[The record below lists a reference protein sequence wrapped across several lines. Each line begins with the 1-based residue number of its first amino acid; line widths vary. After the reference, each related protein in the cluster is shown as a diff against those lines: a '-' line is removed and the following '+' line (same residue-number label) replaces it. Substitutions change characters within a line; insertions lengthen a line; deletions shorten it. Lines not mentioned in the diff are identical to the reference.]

1 MTVQERKTLEAIFQK
16 KLEDDLT
23 VRQMGIVTAALKESF
38 ADLDTMAQEAANG
51 RGDDLLQAFIQAKRV
66 SGASEGTLQKYERTL
81 KIIFREEKVSPAN
94 VTVDHLRHWI
104 SKELERGISESTLR
118 GDRDAMCSFFG
129 WLWREGLIPRNPCG
143 NLEPIKCPKI
153 VKKPFDTVEIEQMK
167 EACGTNLRNKAIIC
181 FLLASGCRISEAV
194 ALNRNDIDFVS
205 KELVVWGKGSKERT
219 VYIDDVA
226 AAALK
231 RYFAARKDDSV
242 ALFASRSSE
251 RLTDNGVRTMMKQ
264 IEKKTGVPNIHPH
277 RFRRTLA
284 TSLSKKGMP
293 VEEIAMILGHE
304 DVRTT
309 MKYICKDKA
318 TVKHHYQTIVA

>member
-1 MTVQERKTLEAIFQK
+1 MKRLLSVLLCLATLAAS
-16 KLEDDLT
+16 
-23 VRQMGIVTAALKESF
+23 VGI
-38 ADLDTMAQEAANG
+38 
-51 RGDDLLQAFIQAKRV
+51 
-66 SGASEGTLQKYERTL
+66 
-81 KIIFREEKVSPAN
+81 
-94 VTVDHLRHWI
+94 
-104 SKELERGISESTLR
+104 
-118 GDRDAMCSFFG
+118 
-129 WLWREGLIPRNPCG
+129 
-143 NLEPIKCPKI
+143 
-153 VKKPFDTVEIEQMK
+153 
-167 EACGTNLRNKAIIC
+167 
-181 FLLASGCRISEAV
+181 LASCSEV
-194 ALNRNDIDFVS
+194 KMSDDV
-205 KELVVWGKGSKERT
+205 KGAYMT